1 MEEEHNEIHAIAPPR
16 FHGRLIKVMTLTLFF
31 LILLF
36 SVGFLGLETTS
47 SSKFC
52 ASCHEMKPEYYTWK
66 ASSHS
71 EVDCVNC
78 HTGSSKEDYAKAKAN
93 GLVQV
98 YKKQTGG
105 YIAPIKMPN
114 LITDEACEK
123 CHNMKSRN
131 VTPSGDLIIPHDK
144 HKTEGVKCVECHSGV
159 AHGKIAERKV
169 TYSSDYDKW
178 DDKLGHSFMSDKKYT
193 SPKMDTCM
201 ECHEVRKATLECK
214 ACHETSMLPNTHK
227 REAFKA
233 GGHGKIQPSDLK
245 KCEQCHSY
253 MSSIS
258 SDIFKEEPTYT
269 KFLEK
274 GTTNTSSN
282 NISVQQYA
290 KTNTFCKDCHG
301 QRPKTHKISIFMID
315 HGRLSEDTKKC
326 FACHENRNT
335 SDAPVTDVQCSSCHQ
350 RSHGDTWRARHPFK
364 VEENQKFN
372 RTCLKCHV
380 EKTCTKC
387 HKTKL

>member
-1 MEEEHNEIHAIAPPR
+1 MDEEQKVIQPEAPPR
-16 FHGRLIKVMTLTLFF
+16 LRGRLIKVMTLTLFF
-31 LILLF
+31 IILLF

-71 EVDCVNC
+71 EVACVNC

-105 YIAPIKMPN
+105 FIAPIKMPN
-114 LITDEACEK
+114 LISDEACGK
-123 CHNMKSRN
+123 CHNMNSRN

-169 TYSSDYDKW
+169 TYRSDYEKW
-178 DDKLGHSFMSDKKYT
+178 DDKLGFSFMSDKKHT

-201 ECHEVRKATLECK
+201 ECHEVRKASLECK
-214 ACHETSMLPNTHK
+214 ACHETSMLPENHK
-227 REAFKA
+227 TEAFKT

-253 MSSIS
+253 MSVDSN
-258 SDIFKEEPTYT
+258 DIFKEEPTYS
-269 KFLEK
+269 KFLK
-274 GTTNTSSN
+274 NKTTSPNSSN
-282 NISVQQYA
+282 VTVSQYA

-301 QRPKTHKISIFMID
+301 QKPETHKISSFTTE
-315 HGRLSEDTKKC
+315 HGRLSKDTNKC
-326 FACHENRNT
+326 FNCHENRIT
-335 SDAPVTDVQCSSCHQ
+335 SDSPVTKVQCTTCHQ
-350 RSHGDTWRARHPFK
+350 RSHGDKWRARHPFK
-364 VEENQKFN
+364 VEENVKFN

-387 HKTKL
+387 HKTN